1 MTYLDPVTGEAF
13 AGWQEGC
20 VEITQEPEEERQED
34 AEWLG
39 DWYTQQTVRIEAE
52 RRALKAQHK
61 IRLAQLDSREK
72 GLAFSWGERFE
83 RVVLEAT
90 SGTKKRSVNYAYGT
104 AGFRRSKRVE
114 VTDKDAA
121 IDWAEDY
128 CPAAVKVSVSLL
140 KSELPADQE
149 VPGVERIERD
159 DFFVRGAK

>member
-1 MTYLDPVTGEAF
+1 MTFLDPVTGEAF

-20 VEITQEPEEERQED
+20 VEIPDDPEEEHQDD

-39 DWYTQQTVRIEAE
+39 DWYTQQTVQIEAE

-61 IRLAQLDSREK
+61 LRMAQLESREK

-83 RVVLEAT
+83 IVVLKET
-90 SGTKKRSVNYAYGT
+90 SGTKKRSVNFAYGT
-104 AGFRRSKRVE
+104 AGFRKSKRVE
-114 VTDKDAA
+114 VTDQQAA

-140 KSELPADQE
+140 KSALPTDQD
-149 VPGVERIERD
+149 VPGVERTELD
-159 DFFVRGAK
+159 AFFVRGAK